1 MNVTGI
7 GSHNTYYYN
16 VDTKR
21 LQSSETGEE
30 NEFCRW
36 FNGDLSSEQ
45 LSDSINGYDSNI
57 KNNLENMFYMY
68 NDELKADVFQ
78 PSKNGNLCEISVDVL
93 DAERVDC
100 AINGQTIFHAKQV
113 VDYNQEEI
121 HTMKYAGPYK
131 THTAKAYNQADN
143 SINIAVG
150 DRYELQ
156 NGYQIAVRDDWIE
169 VIGYSRGET
178 AYDPELECLIGGL
191 NDLIRF
197 ADQQWTSG
205 SISDESMPILLNF
218 LRRLG
223 VDTSR
228 EFIIN
233 DTKCELVNGRISEVG
248 NTYGA
253 PSSIY
258 QKAIAR
264 YEEWLYQPVNKKLF
278 EI

>member
-36 FNGDLSSEQ
+36 FNGDLSTEQ
-45 LSDSINGYDSNI
+45 LSDSINGYDSHI

-68 NDELKADVFQ
+68 NDELKVDVFQ
-78 PSKNGNLCEISVDVL
+78 PSKNDNLCEISVDVL

-100 AINGQTIFHAKQV
+100 TINGKTLFHAKQV
-113 VDYNQEEI
+113 VDYSPEEI

-131 THTAKAYNQADN
+131 TRTAKAYNQTDN

-150 DRYELQ
+150 DRYELP
-156 NGYQIAVRDDWIE
+156 NGYQIVVRNDWIE
-169 VIGYSRGET
+169 AIGYSRGET

-205 SISDESMPILLNF
+205 SISDESTPILLNF
-218 LRRLG
+218 LRHLG

-233 DTKCELVNGRISEVG
+233 ETKCELVNGRISEVG

-264 YEEWLYQPVNKKLF
+264 YEEWLYQSVNRG
-278 EI
+278 

>member
-30 NEFCRW
+30 NEFCQW
-36 FNGDLSSEQ
+36 FNGDLSREQ
-45 LSDSINGYDSNI
+45 LSDSINGYDSHI
-57 KNNLENMFYMY
+57 KDDLEEMFYMY
-68 NDELKADVFQ
+68 NEQLKVDVFQ
-78 PSKNGNLCEISVDVL
+78 PSKNGNLCEISVNVL
-93 DAERVDC
+93 DAESVDC
-100 AINGQTIFHAKQV
+100 VINGKTSFRGIQV
-113 VDYNQEEI
+113 VGYNSEEEY
-121 HTMKYAGPYK
+121 TMRHAGPYK
-131 THTAKAYNQADN
+131 NHTAKAYNPADN

-150 DRYELQ
+150 DRYKLP

-169 VIGYSRGET
+169 VIGYSKGEA

-223 VDTSR
+223 IDTSR

-264 YEEWLYQPVNKKLF
+264 YEEWLYQPMNKKHF